1 MKLLRV
7 LMGLLFLAP
16 TMLWAHGGD
25 GGGFKAKNF
34 WRGWMT
40 LSKAKSEKVPV
51 AWVLQVAPDV
61 NRIRPKQ
68 MPLPEWQ
75 VKELETKLG
84 PLQEDERQ
92 IIAYELKKD
101 GPLRPKKKFGY
112 LIFFHAKRSTGQLEL
127 ALRLDEQGKLLE
139 LTVLSYPQGETP
151 LNAQFWSQF
160 SQKTLADPWE
170 LGQDLK
176 TPEGTEELAREVS
189 ASSKRALLLSLS
201 ALRLIES

>member
-1 MKLLRV
+1 MLRI
-7 LMGLLFLAP
+7 LMGLLLLTP

-25 GGGFKAKNF
+25 GGFKAKNF
-34 WRGWMT
+34 WLGWMT

-51 AWVLQVAPDV
+51 DWVLQVAPST

-84 PLQEDERQ
+84 PLQEEERQ

-101 GPLRPKKKFGY
+101 GPLRRKKKFGY
-112 LIFFHAKRSTGQLEL
+112 VIFFHAKRPTGQIEL
-127 ALRLDEQGKLLE
+127 ALRLNEQGKLLAI
-139 LTVLSYPQGETP
+139 TVLSYPQGETP
-151 LNAQFWSQF
+151 LESQFWSQF
-160 SQKTLADPWE
+160 SQKTLTEAWE

-176 TPEGTEELAREVS
+176 SPEGTEELAREVS
-189 ASSKRALLLSLS
+189 TSSKRALLLALS